1 MKEATLYP
9 VVRTCIQ
16 DKETFLRLSNTPPP
30 SKQETVFIPR
40 QNKKA
45 ETVKGGRN
53 RRVKK
58 ENNVF

>member
-16 DKETFLRLSNTPPP
+16 DKETFLRLSNPPP
-30 SKQETVFIPR
+30 PPQQETVFILR

-45 ETVKGGRN
+45 KTVKGGGN
-53 RRVKK
+53 RRVKREK
-58 ENNVF
+58 IVF